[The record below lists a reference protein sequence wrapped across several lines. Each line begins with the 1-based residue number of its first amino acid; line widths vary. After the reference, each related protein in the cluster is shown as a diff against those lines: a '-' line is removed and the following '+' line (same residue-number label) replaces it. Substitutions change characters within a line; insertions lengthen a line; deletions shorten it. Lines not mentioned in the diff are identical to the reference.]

1 MPGNRYGILDMTK
14 WGKLVVN
21 QFRLFNQ
28 VYNFGKFIYQ
38 KEGLKIKF

>member
-1 MPGNRYGILDMTK
+1 MPEKRYKILDKTK

-21 QFRLFNQ
+21 QFRLFSQ

-38 KEGLKIKF
+38 REDLKIKF